1 MCFFCE
7 RKHHQLLFVFLCIT
21 SYSLDCYGY
30 HHSHQLVLVPKE
42 RWIASVE
49 TKYLMGSSDGA
60 KGWLEQVC
68 WGAEG
73 TISWEVVV
81 FLSLVRLL
89 EKREGEYQVPRI
101 VSKRGWIGWAW
112 VLGYKFWFGPG
123 MVR

>member
-21 SYSLDCYGY
+21 SYPLDCHGY

-81 FLSLVRLL
+81 FLSRYC
-89 EKREGEYQVPRI
+89 ERI
-101 VSKRGWIGWAW
+101 LIFIFYLWRSKQIFM
-112 VLGYKFWFGPG
+112 KIFGG
-123 MVR
+123 VNE